1 MSSEPLCP
9 FVQESRDQ
17 IIMIRTPFRSTDRTI
32 KFQNSRPQLTLDH
45 ELDQIK
51 FGPKCRTTIHN
62 PVKLFGPVG
71 PSIVLE
77 FLKTGKKSEKKICI

>member
-51 FGPKCRTTIHN
+51 FGPKSWTTVSIRTGTAFWSSH
-62 PVKLFGPVG
+62 LC
-71 PSIVLE
+71 L
-77 FLKTGKKSEKKICI
+77 